1 MSRITGKFKELK
13 KRGEAALI
21 TYIMAGDPDVA
32 ATEDLVLALERSGAD
47 MIELGVPFSDP
58 LADGPTI
65 QRAALRALGSRT
77 SLRRVFPLVKAL
89 RKKTEIP
96 IILMLYYNLVH
107 KYGEEKFAADAAA
120 AGVDGV
126 IVPDLPPDEASVIRK
141 AARERGLDM
150 IFLLA
155 PTSSEERIR
164 LVEKSGGGFI
174 YYVSLTGVTGARA
187 AMDGGIDASIK
198 NIRRLT
204 KKPVCVGFG
213 VSKPEQAR
221 ALSKTADGVIV
232 GSAIVGIIEKAKA
245 RDGMLRE
252 VGRFVRSLK
261 KAML

>member
-164 LVEKSGGGFI
+164 LVEKSG
-174 YYVSLTGVTGARA
+174 VTGARA